1 MPFDSAPLQLPTF
14 KPGSEGPAVI
24 AWQKFLFNQNLP
36 MVSFDFENSEM
47 F

>member
-1 MPFDSAPLQLPTF
+1 MPFNRTALHLPTF

-36 MVSFDFENSEM
+36 MVSLDFENSEM